1 MGISDLFVSYNQVQP
16 PSYLSQPAPNYS
28 SDLSNE
34 DSIYD
39 NAQLFNQ
46 ELYDRINNRPKS
58 IFAGWNPI
66 EKSLE
71 EPDDRTPTGNQIVNF
86 FMNKGLTKNQAK
98 GIYGNIMQESGGKHN
113 IVSKDGHNSYGLAQW
128 TGTRKARLFS
138 KYGTNPTVNQ
148 QLEYLWDELNSTEK
162 SALNALRNTSTVA
175 DATKVFMQKF
185 ERPANCAANFK
196 NRLNHANSV
205 A

>member
-1 MGISDLFVSYNQVQP
+1 MGISDLFVSYNQVQT
-16 PSYLSQPAPNYS
+16 PSYLESPQIEYTPIGEE
-28 SDLSNE
+28 LT
-34 DSIYD
+34 
-39 NAQLFNQ
+39 NQ
-46 ELYDRINNRPKS
+46 ENLDRIQSRNQKKEG
-58 IFAGWNPI
+58 FAGWNP
-66 EKSLE
+66 LE
-71 EPDDRTPTGNQIVNF
+71 QTVQEVPDDRTPTGNQIVNF

-113 IVSKDGHNSYGLAQW
+113 IVSRDGHNSYGLAQW

-148 QLEYLWDELNSTEK
+148 QLEYLWSELNSTEK
-162 SALNALRNTSTVA
+162 GALNALRNTSTVE

-185 ERPANCAANFK
+185 ERPANWAANFK
-196 NRLNHANSV
+196 NRLKHANSV

>member
-1 MGISDLFVSYNQVQP
+1 MGISDLFVSYNQVQA
-16 PSYLSQPAPNYS
+16 PSYLNQLQPDYN

-66 EKSLE
+66 EKSLDV
-71 EPDDRTPTGNQIVNF
+71 PDDRTPTGSQIVNF

-113 IVSKDGHNSYGLAQW
+113 IVSRDGHNSYGLAQW

-162 SALNALRNTSTVA
+162 NALNALRNTTTVA

-185 ERPANCAANFK
+185 ERPANWAANFK
-196 NRLNHANSV
+196 NRLKHANSV

>member
-1 MGISDLFVSYNQVQP
+1 MGISDLFVSYNQVQA
-16 PSYLSQPAPNYS
+16 PSYLESPQVEYTPIGEE
-28 SDLSNE
+28 LT
-34 DSIYD
+34 
-39 NAQLFNQ
+39 NQ
-46 ELYDRINNRPKS
+46 ENLDRIQSRNQKKEG
-58 IFAGWNPI
+58 FAGWNT
-66 EKSLE
+66 LE
-71 EPDDRTPTGNQIVNF
+71 QDAQETSDDRTPTGSQIVNF

-98 GIYGNIMQESGGKHN
+98 GIYGNIMQESVGKHN
-113 IVSKDGHNSYGLAQW
+113 IVARDGHNSYGLAQW

-162 SALNALRNTSTVA
+162 NALNALRNTTTVA

-185 ERPANCAANFK
+185 ERPANWAANFK
-196 NRLNHANSV
+196 NRLKHANSV

>member
-1 MGISDLFVSYNQVQP
+1 MGISDLFVSYNQVQA
-16 PSYLSQPAPNYS
+16 PSYLESPQIEYTPIGEE
-28 SDLSNE
+28 LTT
-34 DSIYD
+34 
-39 NAQLFNQ
+39 Q
-46 ELYDRINNRPKS
+46 ENLDRIQSRNQKKEG
-58 IFAGWNPI
+58 FAGWNL
-66 EKSLE
+66 LE
-71 EPDDRTPTGNQIVNF
+71 QNTQEISDDRTPTGNQIVNF

-113 IVSKDGHNSYGLAQW
+113 IVSRDGHNSYGLAQW

-162 SALNALRNTSTVA
+162 SALNALRNTTTVE

-185 ERPANCAANFK
+185 ERPANWAANFK
-196 NRLNHANSV
+196 NRLKHANSV
-205 A
+205 V

>member
-1 MGISDLFVSYNQVQP
+1 MGISDLFVSYNQVQA
-16 PSYLSQPAPNYS
+16 PSYLEFPQVEYTPIGEE
-28 SDLSNE
+28 LTT
-34 DSIYD
+34 
-39 NAQLFNQ
+39 Q
-46 ELYDRINNRPKS
+46 ENLDRIQSRNQKKEG
-58 IFAGWNPI
+58 FAGWNL
-66 EKSLE
+66 LE
-71 EPDDRTPTGNQIVNF
+71 QNTQEISDDRTPTSSQIVNF

-113 IVSKDGHNSYGLAQW
+113 IVSRDGHNSYGLAQW

-162 SALNALRNTSTVA
+162 NALNALRNTTTVE

-185 ERPANCAANFK
+185 ERPANWAANFK
-196 NRLNHANSV
+196 NRLKHANSV

>member
-1 MGISDLFVSYNQVQP
+1 MGISDLFVSYNQVQA
-16 PSYLSQPAPNYS
+16 PSYLESPQVEYTPIGEE
-28 SDLSNE
+28 LTT
-34 DSIYD
+34 
-39 NAQLFNQ
+39 Q
-46 ELYDRINNRPKS
+46 ENLDRIQSRNQKKEG
-58 IFAGWNPI
+58 FAGWNT
-66 EKSLE
+66 LE
-71 EPDDRTPTGNQIVNF
+71 QDVQKASDETPTSSQIVNF

-113 IVSKDGHNSYGLAQW
+113 IVSRDGHNSYGLAQW

-162 SALNALRNTSTVA
+162 SALDALKNTSTVA

-185 ERPANCAANFK
+185 ERPANWAANFK
-196 NRLNHANSV
+196 NRLKHANSV

>member
-1 MGISDLFVSYNQVQP
+1 MGISDLFVSYNQVQA
-16 PSYLSQPAPNYS
+16 PSYLNQPQPDYN

-66 EKSLE
+66 EKSLDV
-71 EPDDRTPTGNQIVNF
+71 PDDRTPTGSQIVNF

-113 IVSKDGHNSYGLAQW
+113 IVSRDGHNSYGLAQW

-138 KYGTNPTVNQ
+138 KYGTNPTVSQ

-162 SALNALRNTSTVA
+162 NALNALRNTTTVA

-185 ERPANCAANFK
+185 ERPANWAANFK
-196 NRLNHANSV
+196 NRLKHANSV